1 MTGLME
7 PDRSVRRSRASVRPA
22 TAFAMA
28 AGLMCGIAFAQES
41 QPAAEEPVSA
51 VSVAPLLE
59 SAADSLAADRP
70 AEALATLRQAESV
83 EPGNPWLWY
92 YHGLAHLQLEDWYR
106 SMESL
111 DKARDL
117 LAGYGDPDPAL
128 AASIR
133 EARSRA
139 RRRVF
144 HMGMQIGLAYDSN
157 VTFLGDAGDTFDVI
171 SGRGDS
177 RFMSRFDFA
186 YAPIADATERLT
198 IRGRLAHAWQ
208 FSVEDFNYQ
217 DYGATIHYQRRLD
230 DHWVSSLQ
238 YDYDITYLDNEPF
251 ASIHSLTPSLAYAWN
266 GGDGRFRPNETR
278 LSYRIDAR
286 DFLFD
291 TEHQFDRDG
300 FVNAV
305 GLDQSFKF
313 KPLADGDWTWD
324 VFAGYSFASL
334 ATEGREFDEFTHDF
348 YAGVGV
354 PLRNPLL
361 PARDM
366 RLNFTANVQ
375 IGDYRR
381 ASLLDRNY
389 DERHDVITTFDLV
402 LEHPLTADAD
412 RGDLTLNTIVGWTDA
427 DSNVVT
433 RDFSA
438 PFRYDKWIV
447 GMQLVWSW

>member
-1 MTGLME
+1 MTRQSGLNMM
-7 PDRSVRRSRASVRPA
+7 SISRVSFWPVVVLAIQLACMSG
-22 TAFAMA
+22 TA
-28 AGLMCGIAFAQES
+28 IAQETQDVPG
-41 QPAAEEPVSA
+41 QPVQPVS
-51 VSVAPLLE
+51 VVTLLE
-59 SAADSLAADRP
+59 SAADSLAGDRP
-70 AEALATLRQAESV
+70 AEALATLRQAESI
-83 EPGNPWLWY
+83 EPDNPWLWY
-92 YHGLAHLQLEDWYR
+92 YTGLAHLQLEDWYR
-106 SMESL
+106 AMESL
-111 DKARDL
+111 DKSRDL
-117 LAGYGDPDPAL
+117 LAGFGDPDPAL
-128 AASIR
+128 ADSIR

-171 SGRGDS
+171 SGRGDA
-177 RFMSRFDFA
+177 RFLSRFDFA

-230 DHWVSSLQ
+230 EHWVSSLQ
-238 YDYDITYLDNEPF
+238 YDYDITYLDNESF
-251 ASIHSLTPSLAYAWN
+251 ASVHSLTPSLAYAWN

-291 TEHQFDRDG
+291 TERQFDRDG

-305 GLDQSFKF
+305 AFDQSFKF
-313 KPLADGDWTWD
+313 RPIADREWIWD

-334 ATEGREFDEFTHDF
+334 GTEGREFDEFAHDF

-354 PLRNPLL
+354 PLRNPWL

-366 RLNFTANVQ
+366 RLNFTADVQ

-381 ASLLDRNY
+381 AGLLDRNY
-389 DERHDVITTFDLV
+389 DERHDVITTLDLV
-402 LEHPLTADAD
+402 LEHPLTADPD

-427 DSNVVT
+427 DSNIVT
-433 RDFSA
+433 RDFNA

-447 GMQLVWSW
+447 GMQLIWSW